1 MKIKVKV
8 IGYFIYQSGFSEKE
22 LDLPPSTTAGDLL
35 ALLNI
40 KRRLPRI
47 MMLNGKGIGPEKEL
61 EEGDRIVIA
70 PLAGGGC

>member
-1 MKIKVKV
+1 
-8 IGYFIYQSGFSEKE
+8 
-22 LDLPPSTTAGDLL
+22 LL